1 MASEKS
7 ICIDYAGREILK
19 ILPQSNN
26 SKRLVS
32 ELLIINGLNI
42 ISARALNG
50 FTQFKCVNEKTQK
63 PLTLN
68 IYFSNFKFDLERPN
82 FVNINLGTKI
92 DNPYKLSLLDNSNV
106 ITLILG
112 IYVFDSLDTID
123 RALFVRC
130 PILDRNYKQNPSIR
144 CRIELIK
151 NTRLYSDATWE
162 NQKGSQFRGFKS
174 LSLRNILD
182 ISEADQPLTI
192 SKNQTVETRTSQRSG
207 PAPSNKS
214 YHVSRGVKD
223 RNAVVYVARWGE
235 TNLWK
240 IGTTV
245 NTERRIKEFNQYI
258 PYAEI
263 ASLDIWTLIM
273 AKEFSTQQIAYEI
286 EQKIL
291 QDSTLKQFNT
301 HGERFSCNFSVIQSA
316 INRYAYKDT

>member
-1 MASEKS
+1 MASKKS
-7 ICIDYAGREILK
+7 ICIDYAGREISK
-19 ILPQSNN
+19 ILPQSDN
-26 SKRLVS
+26 STHLVS
-32 ELLIINGLNI
+32 ELLTINGLNI
-42 ISARALNG
+42 ISALALNG
-50 FTQFKCVNEKTQK
+50 FTKFKCVNLKTQK

-82 FVNINLGTKI
+82 FVNINLGTTI
-92 DNPYKLSLLDNSNV
+92 DNPYKLSLLDNSNT
-106 ITLILG
+106 ITLVLG
-112 IYVFDSLDTID
+112 IYVFDSRDTID

-130 PILDRNYKQNPSIR
+130 PILDRNYKGNPSIR

-151 NTRLYSDATWE
+151 NARIYSDATWE

-182 ISEADQPLTI
+182 ISEADQPVTI
-192 SKNQTVETRTSQRSG
+192 SKNQTIETKLSRRSG

-214 YHVSRGVKD
+214 YNVSRNAKD

-263 ASLDIWTLIM
+263 STLDIWTLIM

-291 QDSTLKQFNT
+291 QDSVLKEFNT
-301 HGERFSCNFSVIQSA
+301 SGERFFCNFSIIQSA
-316 INRYAYKDT
+316 IDRYAFTEA